1 MARTRGLILIKGF
14 QSNPIP
20 LFTYYVT
27 QSLYGWVTL
36 IKLTMKR
43 FYFLLGCFLCLWGC
57 NKTPIID
64 DNHDN
69 PSEGEEV
76 LVSLGLGGEITISET
91 PLSRAAG
98 SETSSKDLY
107 GINVY
112 YDKDKDGKIDDYYA
126 YGLFDNV
133 ADMVITLVTG
143 HKYKFECRMVVDGKE
158 RCKKGYNTGDYYGN
172 PFKTATSLSGETYGY
187 GSSDYQR
194 CSNHFIS
201 GTNHFLDNCFKKG
214 NTEKE
219 GFLADTYYGEASGYS
234 PKENG
239 VVNIN
244 MKRCVYGLSIN
255 VSGLAKGTAKI
266 SVNYYS
272 GKDDDLGINVN
283 TSSGLSIYG
292 ISFTEDNVYSYDIV
306 SFGEIY
312 DCWSKAISQEVYSVI
327 IPIKIYWEYTYE
339 GTSVKET
346 FTKYKA
352 VTLKRN
358 VMTTVDIKLNIDTNS
373 QFDSRFSM
381 SMDSSEMTTENSN
394 FNFDIKL
401 DGTTNNPVNP
411 T

>member
-1 MARTRGLILIKGF
+1 MVVMARTRGLILIKGF

-43 FYFLLGCFLCLWGC
+43 FYFLLGCFLCIWGC

-112 YDKDKDGKIDDYYA
+112 YDKDKDGKIDDHYA

-143 HKYKFECRMVVDGKE
+143 HKYRFECRMVVDGKE
-158 RCKKGYNTGDYYGN
+158 KCKYGTSSGTSIYRKPFYLYN
-172 PFKTATSLSGETYGY
+172 SG
-187 GSSDYQR
+187 SAPCKNQ
-194 CSNHFIS
+194 FIS
-201 GTNHFLDNCFKKG
+201 GSDYFGSTDFKYGSTYKNG
-214 NTEKE
+214 Y
-219 GFLADTYYGEASGYS
+219 FADTYYGEVTDYT
-234 PKENG
+234 PTTNG
-239 VVNIN
+239 VVKID
-244 MKRCVYGLSIN
+244 MKRCVYGLTVN
-255 VSGLAKGTAKI
+255 VSGVTKGKATI
-266 SVNYYS
+266 GINTSS
-272 GKDDDLGINVN
+272 GTDDDLGVNINTISEFN
-283 TSSGLSIYG
+283 NSYSTTSDTQILSET
-292 ISFTEDNVYSYDIV
+292 ISFNNV
-306 SFGEIY
+306 Y
-312 DCWSKAISQEVYSVI
+312 DCWAKTVSQQEYSI
-327 IPIKIYWEYTYE
+327 TIPIRIYWTYTYE
-339 GTSVKET
+339 GTNVTEN
-346 FTKYKA
+346 FTRYKA

-358 VMTTVDIKLNIDTNS
+358 VMTTVDINLNIDTKGQTENG
-373 QFDSRFSM
+373 FSL
-381 SMDSSEMTTENSN
+381 SMDTKNMTNTGYTINY
-394 FNFDIKL
+394 DIKL
-401 DGTTNNPVNP
+401 DGTVDNPVNP
-411 T
+411 